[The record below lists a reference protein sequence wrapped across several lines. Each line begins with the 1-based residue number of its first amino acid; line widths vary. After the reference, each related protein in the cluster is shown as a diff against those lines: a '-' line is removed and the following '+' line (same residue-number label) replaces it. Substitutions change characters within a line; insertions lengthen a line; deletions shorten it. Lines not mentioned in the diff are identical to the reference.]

1 MATNGSCTFWGNLK
15 ISWTYNASKQ
25 QLNVSATLNGKSIG
39 STVLTPANKTGQL
52 QGSDA
57 GNTATVGLGADFTSS
72 VLTMH
77 AHETDG
83 DKSATQTG
91 NF

>member
-1 MATNGSCTFWGNLK
+1 MATNGSCTFWGNLTV
-15 ISWTYNASKQ
+15 SWTYNASKQ
-25 QLNVSATLNGKSIG
+25 QLTVSATLNTKPIG
-39 STVLTPANKTGQL
+39 TTVLSQANKTGEL
-52 QGSDA
+52 QGTDA
-57 GNTATVGLGADFTSS
+57 GNTATVGLAADFTTS

-83 DKSATQTG
+83 NKSATQTG